1 MPKMVLRVVFL
12 VGGDSAAT
20 RSSIAAVCRLA
31 GIQPVAI
38 LLDTDRNSLS
48 ARYRN
53 LRRNIRRNGWG
64 YLSSRFA
71 GALHGITTAA
81 VENVFPRRDIEKVLR
96 LAFPDECFD
105 LHSLAAVHGMELIEA
120 GNLNSPA
127 AAAALSRLNA
137 DLGIV
142 LGTRVLRRGTFAVPR
157 LGSIN
162 LHKGAVPKYR
172 GMPPGFWEIYNSETT
187 AGVTVHFVDD
197 SLDTGDIVA
206 VSEVAISPLDTPETL
221 LTKLHLAGD
230 QTLAEAVTNIK
241 DGEVA
246 PIAQKSRAEKPHTRP
261 TRRQVAELE
270 RRLPHWRRAN
280 PLKETLKN
288 VWMLTVYYSG
298 LFALA
303 RVYHRLGN
311 DRGAVILYH
320 RVNDVAPYHDPL
332 TTSRARFAG
341 HALMLSRWYK
351 PMITSDM
358 VRSIREHHPLA
369 ATSVAVHFDDCYRD
383 VNQSG
388 CRILRACGLPG
399 TAFISSGFVGT
410 ARVFAHDTQKSP
422 FRFENLTQLDLS
434 HMLADGFEIGAHT
447 VNHVDLGSIPL
458 PQAESEI
465 SESIRALSGLTGSP
479 ITMFSFPFG
488 RETNIRQEL
497 RQAVREA
504 GAECMFSAYGGFV
517 NSKSDPYDIPR
528 FGASSMHTPL
538 ALALELECLMPRNVA
553 GLLRRGPKPS
563 QSTAPTAPKVG
574 AVVSGR

>member
-1 MPKMVLRVVFL
+1 MALRVVFL

-20 RSSIAAVCRLA
+20 RSSIAAVCRLSEVE
-31 GIQPVAI
+31 PVGI
-38 LLDTDRNSLS
+38 LLDTARNSPS
-48 ARYRN
+48 ARYKN

-64 YLSSRFA
+64 YVASRFA
-71 GALHGITTAA
+71 GALLGLTTAG
-81 VENVFPRRDIEKVLR
+81 VENVFPRRDTESVLR
-96 LAFPDECFD
+96 RAFPDECFD
-105 LHSLAAVHGMELIEA
+105 LGNLAAVHGMKLIEA
-120 GNLNSPA
+120 GNLNSLA
-127 AAAALSRLNA
+127 AAEALRQLNA

-142 LGTRVLRRGTFAVPR
+142 LGTRVLQRGTFALPK

-172 GMPPGFWEIYNSETT
+172 GMPPGFWEVFNSETT

-230 QTLAEAVTNIK
+230 RILAEAVTKIT
-241 DGEVA
+241 DGTMV
-246 PIAQKSRAEKPHTRP
+246 PIAQESRAEKPHTRP
-261 TRRQVAELE
+261 TSRQIAELE

-288 VWMLTVYYSG
+288 VWMLAIYYFG
-298 LFALA
+298 LLALA
-303 RVYHRLGN
+303 RFYHRLRN

-332 TTSRARFAG
+332 TTSRERFAG

-351 PMITSDM
+351 PTATSDM
-358 VRSIREHHPLA
+358 VRSIREHKPLA
-369 ATSVAVHFDDCYRD
+369 ATSVAIHFDDCYRD
-383 VNQSG
+383 VYQNG
-388 CRILRACGLPG
+388 CRILRACGLSG
-399 TAFISSGFVGT
+399 TAFVSSGFVGT
-410 ARVFAHDTQKSP
+410 SRVFAHDSQKSP
-422 FRFENLTQLDLS
+422 FRFENLTPLDLF

-458 PQAESEI
+458 AQAKSEI
-465 SESIRALSGLTGSP
+465 SESIRALGDLTASP

-488 RETNIRQEL
+488 REINIRQEL
-497 RQAVREA
+497 GQAVRDA

-517 NSKSDPYDIPR
+517 DSKTDLYDIPR

-538 ALALELECLMPRNVA
+538 ALALELEGLMPRNLG
-553 GLLRRGPKPS
+553 GLLRGRPKPV
-563 QSTAPTAPKVG
+563 QPTAPAAPKVG
-574 AVVSGR
+574 AVAGGR